1 MLIAVDVRH
10 GSEPEFSLWQHGVMD
25 NGDVVLAPDLVTT
38 GCLQSDG
45 HEHSTMDVDTPVVVT
60 SGAEVPRDQ
69 RSSEESGTS
78 RTTMDDGLSTEVL
91 SPTSGNEVQLPSASE
106 SGQKSPCSSSE
117 TVTDQSVETHESNQN
132 MVCSEADHVAMSD
145 QPTTSL
151 PSTAGSEAMIDASV
165 NTASGT
171 TDPSLAGND
180 RHSISE
186 SSLPADSFQPSAA
199 YEPQMVTALYSSLRL
214 LLCLIVAFYE
224 VTSSHLKNLGKS

>member
-25 NGDVVLAPDLVTT
+25 NDDVVLAPDLVTT

-69 RSSEESGTS
+69 RSSEEAGIS
-78 RTTMDDGLSTEVL
+78 RTTTDDLSTKVL
-91 SPTSGNEVQLPSASE
+91 STTSGNEVQLPSASE

-117 TVTDQSVETHESNQN
+117 TVTDQSVETQELNQN
-132 MVCSEADHVAMSD
+132 IVCSEADHGAMSD

-151 PSTAGSEAMIDASV
+151 PSTFGSEALINTSV
-165 NTASGT
+165 NTAGGT
-171 TDPSLAGND
+171 ADLSLTDND

-199 YEPQMVTALYSSLRL
+199 YEPQMVTPLYLLHRL

-224 VTSSHLKNLGKS
+224 VTSHLKNLGKS